1 MREGVNLTASRREL
15 DDRWV
20 GRGEFDF
27 KQGWRITVG
36 RGGGNLTSRI
46 KEPRPIPFF
55 TPPIFWSSR
64 SRTFLLLANSRSK
77 TNIQK
82 WSR

>member
-1 MREGVNLTASRREL
+1 MTALRGGVNLTASRREL

-36 RGGGNLTSRI
+36 RGGGNLTASRG
-46 KEPRPIPFF
+46 E
-55 TPPIFWSSR
+55 SG
-64 SRTFLLLANSRSK
+64 L
-77 TNIQK
+77 
-82 WSR
+82 